1 LDLRAELGF
10 DGLVLTFEQESL
22 MWLWQ
27 AGKKSEACA
36 FSAGRG
42 LWAVE
47 GALLVVLL
55 ANPARAQEAADERAA
70 EDTQKTAA
78 PEKAK
83 EESPLVQP
91 APAQETATVPASAAK
106 PPTSIPAVPVV
117 ESPPAQTSIPTTL
130 SGMAQFRHHSMV
142 DGQGNLQESG
152 FALARSRVDLGGS
165 LGQDFAYQISAAADN
180 GRPGLFTAFVEY
192 TPLRFL
198 SLRAGQMRV
207 PFSRAAVTPEELLIF
222 PERAVATQEFAYL
235 RDLGVSAR
243 AHSPGNRLEFIAA
256 AFDGNGPNQANDNLD
271 PMLLFR
277 LAGAPIGRAWQP
289 AEGDPQKSQ
298 HLGLMLGGT
307 MTMDYVPAPTA
318 YGYLSGSAVPPRPI
332 TNRDLDQDGHI
343 DDVRVLQLAAD
354 LALRFRG
361 LAFECELYQ
370 RKENWKQI
378 PNQPGVAPLVVQNS
392 FRAWFGQLSYFILPS
407 RLQVAARA
415 SVTRVSPLTLGGRT
429 RPETTCAFPDA
440 STAPCRLPY
449 ADVRSELAGLVAYH
463 IAGLRLSGTFARF
476 RWSSDGST
484 QPPAAIENQFTLQ
497 TQWSM

>member
-1 LDLRAELGF
+1 
-10 DGLVLTFEQESL
+10 
-22 MWLWQ
+22 
-27 AGKKSEACA
+27 
-36 FSAGRG
+36 
-42 LWAVE
+42 
-47 GALLVVLL
+47 VLL
-55 ANPARAQEAADERAA
+55 LLLLTNPARAQEATDEKAA
-70 EDTQKTAA
+70 EDTPETAA
-78 PEKAK
+78 PEKTT
-83 EESPLVQP
+83 EESAVVQP
-91 APAQETATVPASAAK
+91 KPTQEKTTEPSSAAAVGASPVSTPSAKAK
-106 PPTSIPAVPVV
+106 PSTSIAAVPVV
-117 ESPPAQTSIPTTL
+117 ESPPAQAPIPTTL
-130 SGMAQFRHHSMV
+130 SGMVQIRHHSVV

-152 FALARSRVDLGGS
+152 FLLARSRIDLDGS

-180 GRPGLFTAFVEY
+180 GRPELFTAFVEY

-207 PFSRAAVTPEELLIF
+207 PFSRASVTPEELLIF
-222 PERAVATQEFAYL
+222 PERALAAQEFAYL

-243 AHSPGNRLEFIAA
+243 AHSPENRLEFIAA
-256 AFDGNGPNQANDNLD
+256 AFNGAGPNRTNDNLD

-289 AEGDPQKSQ
+289 AEGDPQKSP

-332 TNRDLDQDGHI
+332 TNRDLGKDGRI

-378 PNQPGVAPLVVQNS
+378 PNQPGVALLVVQNS
-392 FRAWFGQLSYFILPS
+392 FRAWFGQLSYFILPN

-429 RPETTCAFPDA
+429 RPESTCAFPDA

-484 QPPAAIENQFTLQ
+484 QPAAAIENQFTLQ